1 MSSQSILSLFI
12 VFFIL
17 EFAFNTF
24 LTIINIR
31 HTSRSI
37 DNIPEDFRGYID
49 PDTYRKSVQYTVEK
63 GIFSLVS
70 GTFHSAVILVMVLT
84 GFFGVLDDAVMRL
97 TGNLYIEGIIYIGIL
112 SFIFYV
118 LNLPFSIY
126 STFVLEARYGFNKTT
141 VKLFITDTLKGGLV
155 SAVILTVILYVLF
168 FFMDKKGDFWWVIA
182 SAGLILFQLFL
193 SVIYPLVIAPL
204 FNKFTPLED
213 GELKELLEDLASKN
227 GFTAKGIYVMDG
239 SRRSVHSN
247 AYFTGLGRSKRI
259 VLYDTLVEILTPRQL
274 AAVLAHEIGHAKLH
288 HLAKGLVLSFF
299 VTVIAFFTINLMIDY
314 LPLYRAFGFSR
325 ASYHAILV
333 ILGFCSG
340 PFTFFI
346 TPLFTMWSRKHEYE
360 ADRYAVRITGRRE
373 DLKEGLIILT
383 KENLSN
389 LTPHPLYSFF
399 NYSHPAIGERIKAID
414 SVPIDS

>member
-1 MSSQSILSLFI
+1 M
-12 VFFIL
+12 
-17 EFAFNTF
+17 
-24 LTIINIR
+24 
-31 HTSRSI
+31 
-37 DNIPEDFRGYID
+37 DKIPEDFREYID
-49 PDTYRKSVQYTVEK
+49 PDTYKKSVRYTVEK

-70 GTFHSAVILVMVLT
+70 GIFHSAVILVMVLT

-97 TGNLYIEGIIYIGIL
+97 TGNLYVEGIIYIGIL
-112 SFIFYV
+112 SFIFYII
-118 LNLPFSIY
+118 NLPFSVY
-126 STFVLEARYGFNKTT
+126 STFVLEAKYGFNKTT
-141 VKLFITDTLKGGLV
+141 VGLFITDALKGGIV
-155 SAVILTVILYVLF
+155 SAVILSVILYVLF
-168 FFMDKKGDFWWVIA
+168 FFMDKTGDLWWVIA

-204 FNKFTPLED
+204 FNKFTSLED
-213 GELKELLEDLASKN
+213 GELKELLEDLASRN

-259 VLYDTLVEILTPRQL
+259 VLYDTLVEILAPRQL

-299 VTVIAFFTINLMIDY
+299 VTVIAFFTVNLMIDY

-373 DLKEGLIILT
+373 DLKEGLIILS

-399 NYSHPAIGERIKAID
+399 NYSHPAIGERIRAID
-414 SVPIDS
+414 SVPLDS